1 MTEKREDMVCEI
13 CGHPMT
19 ADEEM
24 RVFTCG
30 PFDYHAKALM
40 YHCGC
45 CGYEKLGTCMV
56 QFWENDTPPEEV
68 TEDQVGIAIIGEED
82 IEPKNDSD
90 PEHEDPIR
98 GKRSFWT
105 KVCEYF
111 KSRPREIEDSAEIVI
126 VDDTAEQPEAEEHSE
141 EPKEIEGPE
150 VTTEPKSETKT
161 AEVKEAEKSKEDSKT
176 DQPSE
181 STEKGK
187 EKDEKEP
194 EAAPEPVKETSTPA
208 ENPDAAE
215 CVQKPVMFET
225 KNGKRRVTN
234 EWMDW
239 MLEHSVWYPLWYRCF
254 VPKKRKKEHKEEHYL
269 SSHIPVYQAIRNDIL
284 YDTKTAKMYLAL
296 DKTMDKGR
304 RKIYYYVTPG
314 KKYFSMTVMM
324 GRADELMVMEEKDV
338 KKLLSEYPDLYR
350 EIVNENI
357 IE

>member
-56 QFWENDTPPEEV
+56 QFWENDTPPEDV
-68 TEDQVGIAIIGEED
+68 PEDQVGIAIIGEED
-82 IEPKNDSD
+82 AEPQNDSD
-90 PEHEDPIR
+90 AEHQDPSR
-98 GKRSFWT
+98 EKRSFLA

-111 KSRPREIEDSAEIVI
+111 KSRSQGIEDRVEAVN
-126 VDDTAEQPEAEEHSE
+126 DTAEQPEEEHSE
-141 EPKEIEGPE
+141 GPKEIEASE
-150 VTTEPKSETKT
+150 AKTEPKSEKGTE
-161 AEVKEAEKSKEDSKT
+161 AIKEAEKSEEDSKT
-176 DQPSE
+176 EKPSE
-181 STEKGK
+181 STENGK

-194 EAAPEPVKETSTPA
+194 EAAPEPAKEIGTPG

-269 SSHIPVYQAIRNDIL
+269 SCHIPVYQAIRNDIL
-284 YDTKTAKMYLAL
+284 YDTKTAKMYLVL